1 MKAFE
6 MAMEDDLRNL
16 LKTQSMIIERKD
28 LEIEDLK
35 SRLRQYEGNI

>member
-1 MKAFE
+1 